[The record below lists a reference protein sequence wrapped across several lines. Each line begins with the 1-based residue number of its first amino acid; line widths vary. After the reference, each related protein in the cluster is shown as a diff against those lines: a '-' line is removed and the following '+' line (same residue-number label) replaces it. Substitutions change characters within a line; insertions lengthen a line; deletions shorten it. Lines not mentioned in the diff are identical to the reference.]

1 MLWLLEAVFKKR
13 FFGAKIVKNGPSAV
27 LGSPD
32 FNVQG
37 RESGKKQLKE

>member
-1 MLWLLEAVFKKR
+1 MAARGSIRKKVFW
-13 FFGAKIVKNGPSAV
+13 AKIVKNGPSAV